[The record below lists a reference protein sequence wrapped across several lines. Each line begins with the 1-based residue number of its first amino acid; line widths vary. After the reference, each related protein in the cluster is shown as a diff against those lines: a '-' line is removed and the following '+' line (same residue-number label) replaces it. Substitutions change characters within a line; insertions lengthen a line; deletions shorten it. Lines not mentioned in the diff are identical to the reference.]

1 MVEQTVF
8 LHNFLV
14 LVLCLLVG
22 GIFACL
28 VRAIKGPRITD
39 RIVAMNAVGTMV
51 VMMICILTYMLEE
64 AFLIDVAI
72 LYALVNM
79 VGVVVLCRVA
89 TERHRELEQEK
100 EAVHRD

>member
-8 LHNFLV
+8 LHSFLIVVLCV
-14 LVLCLLVG
+14 LVAGVFGCL
-22 GIFACL
+22 A
-28 VRAIKGPRITD
+28 RAIKGPRITD
-39 RIVAMNAVGTMV
+39 RVVAMNAVGTMV
-51 VMMICILTYMLEE
+51 VLMICILSYLLEE

-89 TERHRELEQEK
+89 TERHHELEEERK
-100 EAVHRD
+100 VHHD